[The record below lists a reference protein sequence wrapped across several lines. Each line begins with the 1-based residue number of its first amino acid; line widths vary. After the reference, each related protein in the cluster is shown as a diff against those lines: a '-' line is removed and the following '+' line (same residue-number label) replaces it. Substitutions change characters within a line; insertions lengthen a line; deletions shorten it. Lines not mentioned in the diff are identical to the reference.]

1 MITTSS
7 SNKHRKLKF
16 VQASQHVFLSNTDY
30 RLVRSSRYFHI
41 VKANRIVKWEPLGG
55 FHTVEAAEE
64 FINARDFENATED
77 TIGIATDDFAYVL
90 EAYDFQLVEEDKWAT
105 EIDDTVLILSIDSG
119 REFILNIQKGNETS
133 VQSFNNVSDLIY
145 ALDSYFTDEDIY
157 TSKAITV
164 KQIIT
169 AAINVRDLAKNLVRV
184 KSSNIWAYGMNL
196 RNRKDKTGEVVVQFK
211 GNKGGPGDVY
221 IYYDVPL
228 VVWRKWLSATSKGH
242 YFWQYIRNTYM
253 YSKLT
258 GDKRGKL
265 KNAINR

>member
-1 MITTSS
+1 MILSS
-7 SNKHRKLKF
+7 KKKGKKLRF
-16 VQASQHVFLSNTDY
+16 IQASQHIFLSDSDY
-30 RLVRSSRYFHI
+30 RLVRSSKYFHI
-41 VKANRIVKWEPLGG
+41 VKANHVVKWEPLGG

-64 FINARDFENATED
+64 FLNSRDYEDATDD
-77 TIGIATDDFAYVL
+77 TIGISSDDFAYVI
-90 EAYDFQLVEEDKWAT
+90 EAYNFSVADEGIWITQV
-105 EIDDTVLILSIDSG
+105 DDYTLILSVD
-119 REFILNIQKGNETS
+119 EDELVLNTEKDGETS
-133 VQSFNNVSDLIY
+133 VQTFDTVSELLLT
-145 ALDSYFTDEDIY
+145 LDTFFTDEDIY
-157 TSKAITV
+157 SSSAIMIKTAV
-164 KQIIT
+164 T

-196 RNRKDKTGEVVVQFK
+196 RDRKDKTGEVVVQFK

-242 YFWQYIRNTYM
+242 YFWMHIRNTYM

-265 KNAINR
+265 RNAINR